1 MNFESSESEPD
12 IIDDTG
18 CEDKFGD
25 TYWDINYLQSIENDT
40 AEDNKEDQEEN
51 QYEDPCVRSL
61 QRIQYSGVNENG
73 ETVQEDYYQPEE
85 ESEEYSESSS
95 EDSVNAS
102 SSDSEGQPTEEEKR
116 VLSKMRR

>member
-1 MNFESSESEPD
+1 MNFESSESESD

-25 TYWDINYLQSIENDT
+25 TYWDINYLQSIEND
-40 AEDNKEDQEEN
+40 AADDNKEEVEQNPDEE
-51 QYEDPCVRSL
+51 PCVRSL
-61 QRIQYSGVNENG
+61 QRIQYNEVNENG

-95 EDSVNAS
+95 EDSS
-102 SSDSEGQPTEEEKR
+102 TYT
-116 VLSKMRR
+116 

>member
-73 ETVQEDYYQPEE
+73 ETVQEDYYHPEE

-95 EDSVNAS
+95 EDSATYV
-102 SSDSEGQPTEEEKR
+102 
-116 VLSKMRR
+116 

>member
-1 MNFESSESEPD
+1 MNFESSESESD

-25 TYWDINYLQSIENDT
+25 TYWDINYLQSIEND
-40 AEDNKEDQEEN
+40 AVDDNKEEVEQN
-51 QYEDPCVRSL
+51 P
-61 QRIQYSGVNENG
+61 

-95 EDSVNAS
+95 EDSS
-102 SSDSEGQPTEEEKR
+102 TYT
-116 VLSKMRR
+116 